1 MGDGSLRS
9 VIGALCHLESPSL
22 EKSRSVNSLEGINVL
37 PEDGSLDLT
46 SCNAV
51 VFTKMVQTVTWI
63 PDQLP

>member
-1 MGDGSLRS
+1 MIG
-9 VIGALCHLESPSL
+9 GALCHSESPSL
-22 EKSRSVNSLEGINVL
+22 EKSRSVDSLEGRNVL

-46 SCNAV
+46 SGNAV